1 MNPTRSPPVVGHTGM
16 VTIKDSSA
24 ALSPD
29 VIARFPQAR
38 GYLNTASLGLPLD
51 TTLTAVRAHLDDWE
65 AGRCEPP
72 AFDTDVDRSRA
83 AYAELV
89 GVDATAVA
97 VHAQVSVIT
106 GLVAAS
112 LPDRARVL
120 CAEEDFTSV
129 LFPFLVDP
137 RLAVRTVPLE
147 QLLDSITPD
156 TDLIAVSAVQ
166 SADGRRL
173 DLGDLASAAIDAG
186 ARTYV
191 DLTQAAGWTTVD
203 AGRFD
208 VTACGAYK
216 WLCCPRGAALMT
228 VDESALDWLVPRA
241 ANWYAGTERWGASI
255 YGPGLELPE
264 DARRFDTSPAW
275 IAWVGAAPVLELL
288 AGTGPSAIE
297 AHDVGLANQVR
308 AGLGLPPS
316 DTAIVSLEIA
326 GGTQV
331 LTDAGIR
338 CAGRAGKVRLSFHLY
353 NTAEDVA
360 AVLELLGGP

>member
-1 MNPTRSPPVVGHTGM
+1 MHSFGETGVVMADDPTSTLPPST
-16 VTIKDSSA
+16 
-24 ALSPD
+24 L
-29 VIARFPQAR
+29 ARFPDAR
-38 GYLNTASLGLPLD
+38 GYLNTASLGLPTDDTLD
-51 TTLTAVRAHLDDWE
+51 AIRTHLDDWA

-72 AFDTDVDRSRA
+72 AFDAFVDRSRT
-83 AYAELV
+83 AYGRLV
-89 GVDATAVA
+89 RVDASAVA

-129 LFPFLVDP
+129 LYPFLVDQ

-156 TDLIAVSAVQ
+156 TDLVAVSAAQ
-166 SADGRRL
+166 SADGRRIDL
-173 DLGDLASAAIDAG
+173 DELAEAASDAG

-191 DLTQAAGWTTVD
+191 DLTQAAGWTVID

-228 VDESALDWLVPRA
+228 VDEAATDWLVPRA
-241 ANWYAGTERWGASI
+241 ANWYAGAERWGASI
-255 YGPGLELPE
+255 YGPGMELPD
-264 DARRFDTSPAW
+264 DAWRYDTSPAW
-275 IAWVGAAPVLELL
+275 IAWVGSAPALELL
-288 AGTGPSAIE
+288 ADIGPAVVE
-297 AHDVGLANQVR
+297 AHDVGLANALR
-308 AGLGLPPS
+308 SGLGLDPS
-316 DTAIVSLEIA
+316 DSAIVSLA
-326 GGTQV
+326 VDGGPEA
-331 LTDAGIR
+331 LTSAGIR

-353 NTAEDVA
+353 NTVDDVDSA
-360 AVLELLGGP
+360 LEVLGS